1 MRKKIIVE
9 LISMQPHMEGTA
21 INVLKLGQQHTAPQ
35 DIIYG

>member
-1 MRKKIIVE
+1 MVE

-21 INVLKLGQQHTAPQ
+21 INVLKLEQQYTAPQ